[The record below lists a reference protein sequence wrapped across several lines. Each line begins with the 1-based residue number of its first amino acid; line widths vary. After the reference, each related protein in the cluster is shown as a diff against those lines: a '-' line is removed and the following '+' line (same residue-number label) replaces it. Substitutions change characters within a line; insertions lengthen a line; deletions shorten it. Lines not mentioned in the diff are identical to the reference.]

1 MLYTGRM
8 SNNQSNNPDVSNA
21 PVYDSTEK
29 KRVFKR
35 VILFSLMFTIITLV
49 GNYVSIRGSTG
60 PYNVYVSFLI
70 SVISNASMMLSL
82 LLIGFMIRW
91 YKRGYYQNIN
101 KMVKDSPKAAIYSS
115 ILSAIIFVA
124 IWLHGE
130 SAPIDVLILFP
141 AIIFPIMLASSSL
154 STIMRYYMDII
165 GINKKMT
172 NFNNAE
178 QKDNLANSSFP
189 CETMDGRRSVDVYS
203 NEDMKRQLTF
213 TEAPAVAEPLPTAV
227 TNKNRTKDRTIRMT
241 VIFLVMSFMTIIPV
255 LGEHYVAGFVSAAY
269 VMMPDFIRNIFIIY
283 NLALSL
289 IMIKMCIFR
298 QYWATNKVLGLVSK
312 IIILLICTI
321 FTFVFAY
328 VLYGYKIDSINN
340 SDSIITVSKDSDKA
354 LAAFTTAMMTPTIS
368 INLYIIIFTIYFSWA
383 ILSYYK
389 KSKSNIEKK

>member
-21 PVYDSTEK
+21 SVYDSTEK

-35 VILFSLMFTIITLV
+35 AMLFSLIFTIITLV
-49 GNYVSIRGSTG
+49 GAYASVRGLG
-60 PYNVYVSFLI
+60 PYDVYVSFLT
-70 SVISNASMMLSL
+70 VIIPAVSMMYSL
-82 LLIGFMIRW
+82 LLISFMIRW
-91 YKRGYYQNIN
+91 YRRGYYQNIN

-115 ILSAIIFVA
+115 VLSAIIFVA

-172 NFNNAE
+172 NFNNTE

-203 NEDMKRQLTF
+203 NEDMKKQLTF
-213 TEAPAVAEPLPTAV
+213 TETPAAVSPLPVA
-227 TNKNRTKDRTIRMT
+227 KADKKRTIGATIAFVTLCVLLVDVMIGDDPNSRNM
-241 VIFLVMSFMTIIPV
+241 IFNAIYYNLP
-255 LGEHYVAGFVSAAY
+255 E
-269 VMMPDFIRNIFIIY
+269 FIRIAFVIY
-283 NLALSL
+283 SLALSI

-298 QYWATNKVLGLVSK
+298 QYWVTDRVMGGLK
-312 IIILLICTI
+312 IIPLVCIGLTMMFALIYFIYNIQYTILAFAGAVMVSSVVFIALLI
-321 FTFVFAY
+321 V
-328 VLYGYKIDSINN
+328 
-340 SDSIITVSKDSDKA
+340 VSV
-354 LAAFTTAMMTPTIS
+354 
-368 INLYIIIFTIYFSWA
+368 IYCSWSV
-383 ILSYYK
+383 LSYYLTSSKLDK
-389 KSKSNIEKK
+389 K

>member
-1 MLYTGRM
+1 MWY
-8 SNNQSNNPDVSNA
+8 SNCMNNDQHNDQSNNPDVSNA

-35 VILFSLMFTIITLV
+35 VMLFSLMFTIITLV
-49 GNYVSIRGSTG
+49 GNYVSMRGSTG
-60 PYNVYVSFLI
+60 PYNRYVSFLI
-70 SVISNASMMLSL
+70 SAISNASTMLSP
-82 LLIGFMIRW
+82 LLIIFMIRW

-101 KMVKDSPKAAIYSS
+101 KMVNDSPKAAIHSS
-115 ILSAIIFVA
+115 VLSAIIFAALWVYGK
-124 IWLHGE
+124 LV
-130 SAPIDVLILFP
+130 SIDILILFP
-141 AIIFPIMLASSSL
+141 VIIFPIMLVTIYLLTIIDVILHGYNNQSNLTDNAPIASP
-154 STIMRYYMDII
+154 
-165 GINKKMT
+165 
-172 NFNNAE
+172 E
-178 QKDNLANSSFP
+178 VKDVKQQWA
-189 CETMDGRRSVDVYS
+189 
-203 NEDMKRQLTF
+203 F
-213 TEAPAVAEPLPTAV
+213 TETPVVAKPLSTAV
-227 TNKNRTKDRTIRMT
+227 TNKNRTKDRTVRMT

-255 LGEHYVAGFVSAAY
+255 LGEHYVAGFVSVAY
-269 VMMPDFIRNIFIIY
+269 LIMPDIIRNIFIIY

-289 IMIKMCIFR
+289 IMIKMCVLR

-354 LAAFTTAMMTPTIS
+354 LAAFSTAMMTPMIS